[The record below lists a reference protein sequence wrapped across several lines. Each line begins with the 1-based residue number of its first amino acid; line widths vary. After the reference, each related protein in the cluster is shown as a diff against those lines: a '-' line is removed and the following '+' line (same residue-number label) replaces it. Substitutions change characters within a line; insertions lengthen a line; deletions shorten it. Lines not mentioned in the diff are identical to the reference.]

1 MNPKEAQAWK
11 YAAYLYTLV
20 MFLMLLIGIAAGWIK
35 NDPVYLNST
44 VAAWIAGG
52 IFYDAFALRLI
63 GKGYAGPSFLSLL
76 AALIMG
82 VIAAAGVPRILRDLR
97 LDPGAKSAPAV
108 PTAGGKASK
117 DFLMNWR
124 KKD

>member
-11 YAAYLYTLV
+11 VSAYIYTLV
-20 MFLMLLIGIAAGWIK
+20 MFLMLLIGIATGWLK
-35 NDPVYLNST
+35 SDKLYLDST

-52 IFYDAFALRLI
+52 VFYDAFALRLI
-63 GKGYAGPSFLSLL
+63 SKGYQGPAFVYYL

-82 VIAAAGVPRILRDLR
+82 VIAAAGVPRILRDLG
-97 LDPGAKSAPAV
+97 LDPKAKSAP
-108 PTAGGKASK
+108 TAKPADGKPSK
-117 DFLMNWR
+117 EFLMTWK